1 MPRPARSKAS
11 IRVRS
16 KMKPRSKFNI
26 RTENAKLR
34 KSAAELGRR
43 TQKFA
48 TKWDRISSDGQVSI
62 ERSTARTLRAAAGQ
76 VDRTNKRLGEII
88 QWLDRVRMMDKAA

>member
-1 MPRPARSKAS
+1 MPRSTRSKLNT
-11 IRVRS
+11 RTRS
-16 KMKPRSKFNI
+16 KLNPRSKFNI

-34 KSAAELGRR
+34 KSAAELTRR

-48 TKWDRISSDGQVSI
+48 TKWDRISNDGQVAI

-76 VDRTNKRLGEII
+76 VNKTNKRLGEII
-88 QWLDRVRMMDKAA
+88 QWLDRVRQMDKAA